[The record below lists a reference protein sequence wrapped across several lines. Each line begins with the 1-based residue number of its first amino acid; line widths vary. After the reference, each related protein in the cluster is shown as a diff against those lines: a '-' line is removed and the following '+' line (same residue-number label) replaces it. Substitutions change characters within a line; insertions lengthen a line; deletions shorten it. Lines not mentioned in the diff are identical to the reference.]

1 MMHLGEECP
10 LCCEPFDATDK
21 QFVPCGCGY
30 QLCAWCYHRI
40 EVSEKP
46 CCPKCQQVYSGKI
59 MKKESSDE
67 EGSVDSTK
75 LKDIRVIRRDLCYIV
90 GLPLEVV
97 ADETKLKGFDY
108 LGKYGKVVNVIINRN
123 PNFKTHD
130 KKRSC
135 ATYVTYSNN
144 DEAKAAIMDLDETVY
159 EGRRLRAS
167 FGTTKYCSSFLKG
180 VRCQNRCCFYL
191 HHKGRE
197 EDSFTLEQLNEV
209 KIASRGL
216 TCSALMG
223 TELNEA
229 DWKQEIAK
237 SLFGLSKE
245 QTINYFTKDSTG
257 VRRTPLDSVK
267 AEVERQR
274 PGLAPGVAASGLGV
288 AAPGLG
294 LAAPGLVAPGLVGP
308 AYSVTLI
315 SPPPTNTGVGPTIVH
330 PSLNPSG
337 PMSVLYLDVEEEWFM
352 DVQPTIVKGSLFPTA
367 PSSQLQG
374 WHLTSA
380 DQMAVASPKLRCPP
394 GFESRALCRTAM

>member
-1 MMHLGEECP
+1 
-10 LCCEPFDATDK
+10 
-21 QFVPCGCGY
+21 
-30 QLCAWCYHRI
+30 
-40 EVSEKP
+40 
-46 CCPKCQQVYSGKI
+46 